1 MRRRSLG
8 VVLLT
13 VVLLAGA
20 VEGVAAPPPPPLPRT
35 ILPPA
40 RPASEL
46 IVELESRSFAKRQRA
61 TRELYRSGADAA
73 VLLGRAA
80 RGEKLEVAAR
90 AIGVL
95 ERMYTAQDLDVVAA
109 SELVLEGLAE
119 TGPRSV
125 ARRARKVLES
135 HTDLRQRRAVE
146 QVRRLGGIF
155 KDAQDNVVDPNNSR
169 MVGHP
174 IVTLQL
180 GKGWKGG
187 DKGLKYVRRLT
198 RLRSLLIIDGA
209 KASDEQLAS
218 LTAAVPMLMVVR
230 RGRALLGVKSFS
242 MPCQIQEVRPGLAA
256 HRAGVKVGD
265 VVQKFND
272 KPISDFQQL
281 VDLIKGHR
289 PGDKVILT
297 VSRTVDG
304 QKKIVALKVTL
315 DSWEAASRLTGK
327 KKK

>member
-1 MRRRSLG
+1 MRRRSFG

-13 VVLLAGA
+13 VVLLTGS
-20 VEGVAAPPPPPLPRT
+20 VEGIAVPPPPPLPRT
-35 ILPPA
+35 ILA
-40 RPASEL
+40 ATRPVGEL
-46 IVELESRSFAKRQRA
+46 IVELESHSFARRQRA
-61 TRELYRSGADAA
+61 TRELYRSGAAA
-73 VLLGRAA
+73 AALLGRAA
-80 RGEKLEVAAR
+80 RGDKLEVAAR

-95 ERMYTAQDLDVVAA
+95 ERMYTSRDLDVVAS
-109 SELVLEGLAE
+109 SESVLEGLAE
-119 TGPRSV
+119 TGPRGV
-125 ARRARKVLES
+125 ARRAHKVLES

-146 QVRRLGGIF
+146 QVHRLGGIF

-169 MVGHP
+169 MIGHP

-187 DKGLKYVRRLT
+187 DQGLKFVRRLT

-209 KASDEQLAS
+209 DASDEQLAS

-265 VVQKFND
+265 VVQKFD
-272 KPISDFQQL
+272 GKPISDFQQL
-281 VDLIKGHR
+281 VDLIKSHR

-297 VSRTVDG
+297 VSRTVGG

-315 DSWEAASRLTGK
+315 DSWEAASRVTGK
-327 KKK
+327 K